1 MAVLAAEAPDVLSHA
16 AARARNAG
24 ALMAACLSPQRF
36 AELRELAGAYVRLTP
51 SQVLN
56 PCAVPSCKRFL
67 CRMLQQCACMAW
79 CRYGV

>member
-1 MAVLAAEAPDVLSHA
+1 MLSHA
-16 AARARNAG
+16 AVRARNAG

-36 AELRELAGAYVRLTP
+36 AELRAMAGSYVQLTP

-56 PCAVPSCKRFL
+56 PCALPDKGGCCDTAATR
-67 CRMLQQCACMAW
+67 LQVG